1 MNLQGMSAETLEL
14 PHGANHARRT
24 QGMRVVVQYQVNFDG
39 WIVRFDTIFDGNQYN
54 IAYRIPEEATDEDLQ
69 KKADALIPL
78 ALKAWVDNAWAR
90 GRMIWL
96 ANDPR
101 L

>member
-1 MNLQGMSAETLEL
+1 
-14 PHGANHARRT
+14 
-24 QGMRVVVQYQVNFDG
+24 MRVTVQYAINYDG
-39 WIVRFDTIFDGNQYN
+39 FVVRFDTIFDGNQYN
-54 IAYRIPEEATDEDLQ
+54 IAYRLDEVPIEAIEGR
-69 KKADALIPL
+69 ADVLIPV

-90 GRMIWL
+90 GRQIWF

>member
-1 MNLQGMSAETLEL
+1 MNEMSAENLEL
-14 PHGANHARRT
+14 PQSVIAAKRA
-24 QGMRVVVQYQVNFDG
+24 QGMRVVVSYSLNFDG
-39 WIVRFDTIFDGNQYN
+39 IVVRFDTIHDGNQYN
-54 IAYRIPEEATDEDLQ
+54 IAYRIDEGEDLE
-69 KKADALIPL
+69 KRADALIPI

-90 GRMIWL
+90 GRQIWF